1 MTPRLIL
8 PALVFAL
15 VATVTFAAGEAEEA
29 SAVEKE
35 MVLDPSTGE
44 MVTAPE
50 YGGTIRLLVAGKPE
64 GIDPYFV
71 YSAGSWIGLVN
82 EKLGI
87 GDWSF
92 DRSVFGYNTL
102 YLPVEVLTGQ
112 LAESWENPDPLTYV
126 FKIRDDVFWHDKAP
140 VNGRQLTA
148 HDVAYSYNRL
158 LGFDGGEP
166 GQDLGIGQL
175 PKMEWDSITAPDDST
190 VVFKLKAPFLE
201 ALKTLAVSHHAYI
214 VAREVVEQFGDI
226 QDWRN
231 VTGTG
236 PYQLT
241 DVIEGSSWTYT
252 RIDDYWGFDEKF
264 PDNRLP
270 YADQIELLM
279 VFDPATRLSLMRSG
293 QADWMGWGANSHLS
307 SVDQALSLQETNP
320 ELQFSTFSF
329 RAETAF
335 TFDNQSAPWNDIRV
349 RRALNMA
356 IDFDAISESYHQGW
370 SDTTPVGGFGRAVL
384 GYAVRFEEWPEE
396 IAQWYRFDPE
406 AAELLLDEAG
416 LPRGADGVRFKTVY
430 EHYEF
435 FDLGYYQI
443 AMDYLRQIGID
454 VEIQVIDRSTH
465 QQGGNECS
473 SNPFDCPYVGLRT
486 DVLGA
491 EYPGVI
497 SDISDF
503 SSTSGWRDQNVI
515 DAEFDE
521 YFQNMMAAIT
531 LEEQQE
537 WARKADLR
545 IAEGIWVI
553 RGPRAPLFNVGQP
566 WLKGYYGEGDLGH
579 IQKMPIF
586 ARLWIDQDLKREMGS

>member
-1 MTPRLIL
+1 M
-8 PALVFAL
+8 
-15 VATVTFAAGEAEEA
+15 ATA
-29 SAVEKE
+29 
-35 MVLDPSTGE
+35 
-44 MVTAPE
+44 
-50 YGGTIRLLVAGKPE
+50 
-64 GIDPYFV
+64 
-71 YSAGSWIGLVN
+71 
-82 EKLGI
+82 
-87 GDWSF
+87 F
-92 DRSVFGYNTL
+92 DRSVYGFNTL
-102 YLPVEVLTGQ
+102 YLPEEVVRGQ
-112 LAESWENPDPLTYV
+112 LAESWETPDPLTYV
-126 FKIRDDVFWHDKAP
+126 FKIRDGVFWHDKAP

-148 HDVAYSYNRL
+148 HDVAYSFNRL

-166 GQDLGIGQL
+166 GQDLGNDQL

-190 VVFKLKAPFLE
+190 VMFKLKAPFLD
-201 ALKTLAVSHHAYI
+201 AVKTLTVSSHLYI

-241 DVIEGSSWTYT
+241 DVVEGSSWTYT

-270 YADQIELLM
+270 YADRIESLL
-279 VFDPATRLSLMRSG
+279 VNDPSTMLSLMRSG
-293 QADWMGWGANSHLS
+293 QAEFMGWGMNSHLS
-307 SVDQALSLQETNP
+307 SVDQALSLQGTNP

-329 RAETAF
+329 RAETGF
-335 TFDNQSAPWNDIRV
+335 TFDNQIAPWNDIRV

-356 IDFDAISESYHQGW
+356 IDFDGISESYHQGW
-370 SDTTPVGGFGRAVL
+370 SDTTPVGGFGKAVL
-384 GYAVRFEEWPEE
+384 GYQVPFAEWPEE

-406 AAELLLDEAG
+406 AAEKLLDEAG
-416 LPRGADGVRFKTVY
+416 YPRGEDGIRFSTVY

-454 VEIQVIDRSTH
+454 VEIREIDRSTH
-465 QQGGNECS
+465 QQKGNECS
-473 SNPFDCPYVGLRT
+473 SNPFDCPYLGLRT
-486 DVLGA
+486 DVHGA
-491 EYPGVI
+491 EYPGATSVI
-497 SDISDF
+497 ADT

-521 YFQNMMAAIT
+521 YYENMLAATT
-531 LEEQQE
+531 LEEQQK

-553 RGPRAPLFNVGQP
+553 RGPRAPLFNVTQP
-566 WLKGYYGEGDLGH
+566 WLKGYNGEGDLGSL
-579 IQKMPIF
+579 QRMPIY